1 MSQATYVRTADLP
14 IDRLATFPGN
24 AKKGDIPAILDSLR
38 RNAQYRAV
46 VARQE
51 GKKLIVL
58 AGNNTLLALREHG
71 PGDCGVTFQY
81 EGETLPCGV
90 CRNAKAYKPT
100 LRTEIV
106 ECDDDT
112 ARRANLADNKTS
124 DAGTYDDAALAELLS
139 GLDGLEGTAYDTDE
153 LDELLKATGALGDA
167 SSEFLNSFIEA
178 APLPAPTQPVPA
190 DTPALNPFSAADVPA
205 GAPQTGPVSSLPQ
218 TAAEGDQPPVTE
230 TAPAPHSPG
239 VHTGPEAYSGPGA
252 RMHPGEPIALPVTP
266 QMVPLQWVFTL
277 DQRDTVRAA
286 IKAEQAAGG
295 HDTAALALTAICRA
309 YVDAATTSDRPLPAP
324 WPPLAPTP
332 DARRPP
338 PTMP

>member
-1 MSQATYVRTADLP
+1 MSQATYVRTAEVP
-14 IDRLATFPGN
+14 IDRLQLFPGN

-38 RNAQYRAV
+38 RNAQYRSV
-46 VARQE
+46 VARQQ
-51 GKKLIVL
+51 KKTLTIL

-71 PGDCGVTFQY
+71 PGDCGVTFTSG
-81 EGETLPCGV
+81 GETLPCGL
-90 CRNAKAYKPT
+90 CRNTAAYKPT
-100 LRTEIV
+100 LRTEV
-106 ECDDDT
+106 YECDDDT
-112 ARRANLADNKTS
+112 ARRINLADNKTS

-167 SSEFLNSFIEA
+167 SSEFLNSFID
-178 APLPAPTQPVPA
+178 PDPQPTPTQPVPA
-190 DTPALNPFSAADVPA
+190 GAPALNPFSAADVPA
-205 GAPQTGPVSSLPQ
+205 GAPQTGPASSLPQ
-218 TAAEGDQPPVTE
+218 TAAEGDQEPATA

-252 RMHPGEPIALPVTP
+252 RMHPGDPIALPETP

-309 YVDAATTSDRPLPAP
+309 YVDAATPSEDQ
-324 WPPLAPTP
+324 
-332 DARRPP
+332 
-338 PTMP
+338 